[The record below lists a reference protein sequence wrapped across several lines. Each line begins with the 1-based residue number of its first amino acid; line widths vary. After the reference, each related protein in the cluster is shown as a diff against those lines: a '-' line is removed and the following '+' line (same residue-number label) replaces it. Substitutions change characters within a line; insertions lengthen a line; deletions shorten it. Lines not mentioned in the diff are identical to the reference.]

1 MYACKPEKIQ
11 GANVYD
17 NPVFLNVHLSAIPK
31 EFLTWRFIYSTFIKK
46 LLEKYVK
53 NYLKNIEFL
62 HEMWYT

>member
-1 MYACKPEKIQ
+1 MYACKPKKIQ

-46 LLEKYVK
+46 LLEK
-53 NYLKNIEFL
+53 IEK
-62 HEMWYT
+62 YS